1 MSGQGITAWVAAP
14 FPPPEKGQR
23 WAVGDMG
30 PVGDLVVDR
39 WLEDLSITTSTP
51 LFAAGS

>member
-1 MSGQGITAWVAAP
+1 MPGQGITAWVAAP

-30 PVGDLVVDR
+30 PVGDLATDR
-39 WLEDLSITTSTP
+39 RLKDLSITTSIT
-51 LFAAGS
+51 LSAAGS